1 MPCPVVAKRI
11 RAASIRAWTARS
23 RRARSRTA
31 AGRKNTRRITAQAC
45 AGPPPRGGRY
55 QVPHGP
61 CPAWPRSRDR
71 RFPDRP
77 VPQERKLPP
86 EPQVPEGRPRAIEG
100 GRDRRTCFKY
110 SFTGAGSTLPQF
122 VRRAAATGSRERNHV
137 SRQGAKPQRR
147 TLLASLR
154 LRALAS
160 DCGSGEAADGGR
172 ITDSRVRTA
181 QNPIWCQ
188 D

>member
-1 MPCPVVAKRI
+1 
-11 RAASIRAWTARS
+11 
-23 RRARSRTA
+23 
-31 AGRKNTRRITAQAC
+31 
-45 AGPPPRGGRY
+45 
-55 QVPHGP
+55 
-61 CPAWPRSRDR
+61 
-71 RFPDRP
+71 
-77 VPQERKLPP
+77 LPP